1 MSRPL
6 NYEMLKYFTK
16 VDEASVDE
24 VMDALKADYSHHRAF
39 NKKAMVEALM
49 TAEKNGLIT
58 ESRFD
63 LDPKGEVRVYYSADD
78 DQKQQINSYIK

>member
-6 NYEMLKYFTK
+6 NYEMLKYFTR

-24 VMDALKADYSHHRAF
+24 VMDALKSEYSHHRAF
-39 NKKAMVEALM
+39 NKKSMIEALM
-49 TAEKNGLIT
+49 TAEKNGLIA

-63 LDPKGEVRVYYSADD
+63 LDPQGEVRVYYSATK
-78 DQKQQINSYIK
+78 DQKEQINSYIK